1 MRGAGAPK
9 TLYHQLFTALKGRPL
24 GEAAETDRTGNL
36 PKLPAPQPRLQNVL
50 TARLPAPPHAM
61 GCPRALPTHLSPL
74 PRSLGSE
81 QTGGAK
87 PRAGGPPTGWV
98 LLTTSV
104 RPGPEPATCG
114 AAPGSSEP
122 GGKPPGRPSPFRSLH
137 KAASVLEPF
146 RGSRPPELPVK
157 RGILCSCR
165 EQIFG
170 GLTSSGL
177 PLVKQTVVYKLCGF
191 HPGSAGEGSE
201 GTAPPSPPQRP
212 ALGS

>member
-87 PRAGGPPTGWV
+87 PRLAALPRGGCCSPPA
-98 LLTTSV
+98 S
-104 RPGPEPATCG
+104 AQ
-114 AAPGSSEP
+114 AP
-122 GGKPPGRPSPFRSLH
+122 
-137 KAASVLEPF
+137 
-146 RGSRPPELPVK
+146 SRPPAGQLLGPPNQAANHQEG
-157 RGILCSCR
+157 RAH
-165 EQIFG
+165 
-170 GLTSSGL
+170 SGACTRL
-177 PLVKQTVVYKLCGF
+177 PLFWNL
-191 HPGSAGEGSE
+191 SE
-201 GTAPPSPPQRP
+201 AADTLSSR
-212 ALGS
+212 